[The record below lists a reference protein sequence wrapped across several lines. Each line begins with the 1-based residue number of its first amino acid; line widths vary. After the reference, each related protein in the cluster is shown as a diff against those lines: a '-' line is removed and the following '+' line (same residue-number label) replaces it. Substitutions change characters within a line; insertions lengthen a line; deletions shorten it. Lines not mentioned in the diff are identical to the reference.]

1 MRCKARQFGRPRYG
15 DKTPFHSSHL
25 KRIFRD
31 FPDARVVHIVRDP
44 RATVASLRK
53 MPWAPASYVLNNFYC
68 RQQLKET
75 EPFAGRMH
83 ELRLEDLLADPEAA
97 MRAVLDFVG
106 EPWDARVLDHVRHAP
121 PDDVPPFPWLLTA
134 TEKRGTSRSNWR
146 TELPPA
152 WVRLIERRNR
162 RGMRRY
168 GYERFPLEREPGW
181 WERTRHVL
189 RDLPEVRR
197 FLVRFVPLTRRMLSA
212 RPPTA
217 AEAQERLLALNP
229 DAWRHYPGFVSPQ
242 PPL

>member
-1 MRCKARQFGRPRYG
+1 M
-15 DKTPFHSSHL
+15 
-25 KRIFRD
+25 
-31 FPDARVVHIVRDP
+31 
-44 RATVASLRK
+44 
-53 MPWAPASYVLNNFYC
+53 
-68 RQQLKET
+68 
-75 EPFAGRMH
+75 
-83 ELRLEDLLADPEAA
+83 
-97 MRAVLDFVG
+97 
-106 EPWDARVLDHVRHAP
+106 LDHVRHAP